1 MPSDAEVEA
10 AARAI
15 CRIHARNPDHRVI
28 PTDDYVW
35 WQTYESDARAAL
47 EAAEAVRER
56 EDKLDKRPVAFRVKD
71 FADGWIIYT
80 DEAKAYAEAEATG
93 ALMQGLYVRSGGNRE

>member
-1 MPSDAEVEA
+1 MISDAMVEA
-10 AARAI
+10 A
-15 CRIHARNPDHRVI
+15 
-28 PTDDYVW
+28 YS
-35 WQTYESDARAAL
+35 TYCVKSGIFRSGVRDRMGLMAMRAAL

-56 EDKLDKRPVAFRVKD
+56 GDKLDKRPVAFRVKD